1 MRQFTRNFH
10 VIFITCVHFHVFC
23 TFEDE
28 KMPLLNI
35 FLFKTAEKAVF
46 LIPVSP
52 LFILITSQRSATRF
66 FVIASYRIIWIS
78 ELTPKASI

>member
-1 MRQFTRNFH
+1 MRQFTRNFY

-35 FLFKTAEKAVF
+35 FLFKTAQKAVF
-46 LIPVSP
+46 LIPLSTLV
-52 LFILITSQRSATRF
+52 ILIAVTG
-66 FVIASYRIIWIS
+66 
-78 ELTPKASI
+78 